1 MPAPYNVRRNYRGCS
16 GYSVVG
22 ADGKSHGCMK
32 TKRMAAR
39 QQRALYAATA
49 DKKKASDITAAE
61 QLIIKEYESEVLKS
75 SPWLGSAFS
84 KAFKK

>member
-22 ADGKSHGCMK
+22 ADGKAHGCMK
-32 TKRMAAR
+32 SKRMAAR

-49 DKKKASDITAAE
+49 DKQKADEIATIE
-61 QLIIKEYESEVLKS
+61 DQIIKEYQVEMQKELDLWDTPLFNIKR
-75 SPWLGSAFS
+75 
-84 KAFKK
+84 

>member
-22 ADGKSHGCMK
+22 ADGKAHGCMK
-32 TKRMAAR
+32 SKRVAER

-49 DKKKASDITAAE
+49 DKKKADEISAIEDAIA
-61 QLIIKEYESEVLKS
+61 KEYQAEMKKELDFWK
-75 SPWLGSAFS
+75 AS
-84 KAFKK
+84 KFFKK

>member
-22 ADGKSHGCMK
+22 ADGKAHGCMK
-32 TKRMAAR
+32 SKRVAER

-49 DKKKASDITAAE
+49 DKKADEVSTIEDAIAKEYQAEMKKELDFWKAS
-61 QLIIKEYESEVLKS
+61 K
-75 SPWLGSAFS
+75 F
-84 KAFKK
+84 FKK

>member
-32 TKRMAAR
+32 TRTMATR

-49 DKKKASDITAAE
+49 QKKANEISAIED
-61 QLIIKEYESEVLKS
+61 LIRKEYQIEIEKEYNFWKS
-75 SPWLGSAFS
+75 SRF
-84 KAFKK
+84 FNKK

>member
-16 GYSVVG
+16 GYSVVS

-32 TKRMAAR
+32 TKRMAVR

-49 DKKKASDITAAE
+49 NKKKASEISAAE
-61 QLIIKEYESEVLKS
+61 EAIIKEYQEQVLKS
-75 SPWLGSAFS
+75 SPWAGSAFS

>member
-1 MPAPYNVRRNYRGCS
+1 MPAPYNIRRNYRGCS

-32 TKRMAAR
+32 TKRVALR

-49 DKKKASDITAAE
+49 DKKKAADIAAAE
-61 QLIIKEYESEVLKS
+61 EAIVKQYESGAMSKDS
-75 SPWLGSAFS
+75 WAGSAFS
-84 KAFKK
+84 KFFK

>member
-32 TKRMAAR
+32 TKRMAVR

-49 DKKKASDITAAE
+49 NKKKASEIAAAE
-61 QLIIKEYESEVLKS
+61 EAIIKEYQEQVLKP
-75 SPWLGSAFS
+75 SPWVGSAFS